1 MRPHFGKAV
10 LGGFIGTLGITAMM
24 YWAGPLMGIGKMDI
38 AQGLGTM
45 LGIGWAGGMLLHF
58 LNGTVIFPTIYV
70 LLLYRRLPGPPVVKG
85 LVWGAILW
93 LLAQLVVIPMMGGG
107 LLSANMGGA
116 MAALGSLVGHLA
128 YGALLGVT
136 GGWGSLSAPTPR
148 AAVSA

>member
-10 LGGFIGTLGITAMM
+10 LGGFVGTLGITVMM

-38 AQGLGTM
+38 AQSLGAM

-70 LLLYRRLPGPPVVKG
+70 LLLYRRLPGTPVVKG
-85 LVWGAILW
+85 LAWGAILW
-93 LLAQLVVIPMMGGG
+93 LLAQLVVMPMMGGG
-107 LLSANMGGA
+107 LFSANMGGA
-116 MAALGSLVGHLA
+116 MAAMGSLVGHLV
-128 YGALLGVT
+128 YGALLGAIS
-136 GGWGSLSAPTPR
+136 GWAPLPAPTTH